1 MRVALDTNLLVY
13 AEGVNDDSRR
23 DGALALLRR
32 LPAGSVVLP
41 VQVLGE
47 LYVVLTRKAG
57 RSREQARQAL
67 LSWRDAYPLVET
79 SPEVMLAAVDLAS
92 DHHLALWDAVILAAA
107 SKAGCRLLLSEDLT
121 EGFTWGGVS
130 VTNPFAAQH
139 HSLLTALLEDGAG

>member
-13 AEGVNDDSRR
+13 AEGVNDAARR
-23 DGALALLRR
+23 DAVLDLLGK

-57 RSREQARQAL
+57 RSREQARAAL
-67 LSWRDAYPLVET
+67 LSWRDAYPLVDT
-79 SPEVMLAAVDLAS
+79 SHEVMLAAADLAA
-92 DHHLALWDAVILAAA
+92 DHQLGLWDAVILAAA

-121 EGFTWGGVS
+121 EGFTWGGVT
-130 VTNPFAAQH
+130 VTHPLAAQRH
-139 HSLLTALLEDGAG
+139 GLLTALLEDGA